1 MVSSIDD
8 VQDAITSATSSRQQ
22 RSTSIT
28 CSNFVDLVTYYTSIA
43 DDYSMAYEIISV
55 GETIRQLDYIKL
67 IQIESTVMQ
76 CTLMRK
82 ISNSCWPKSCKGK
95 KNFASIKFSNILVCA
110 M

>member
-55 GETIRQLDYIKL
+55 GETIRQLDYIK
-67 IQIESTVMQ
+67 IKSMVMQ

-82 ISNSCWPKSCKGK
+82 ISDSRWPKSCKGK
-95 KNFASIKFSNILVCA
+95 KNFA
-110 M
+110 